1 MVIISSLIVSMLE
14 VKKFIKSLSLC
25 CWDMSA
31 PVDALFFSNLDTV
44 LNKYLGLCLFST
56 KRDNK

>member
-14 VKKFIKSLSLC
+14 VKKFIKSLPLC
-25 CWDMSA
+25 CWEMSA
-31 PVDALFFSNLDTV
+31 VDALFFSNLYTV

-56 KRDNK
+56 KRDEK